1 MSGIKTLLQ
10 GIHQE
15 NNKENNVYKQL
26 ELVMTKILLENP
38 KNFEKNRNEKMN
50 LNIYDMFEDM
60 SLAIKTSGLEMEDNN
75 YRMKED
81 YSEITEYVTKA
92 QNLLNKAKQTAEE
105 EEP

>member
-1 MSGIKTLLQ
+1 
-10 GIHQE
+10 
-15 NNKENNVYKQL
+15 
-26 ELVMTKILLENP
+26 
-38 KNFEKNRNEKMN
+38 MN

-60 SLAIKTSGLEMEDNN
+60 SLAIKTNGLEMEDNN

-92 QNLLNKAKQTAEE
+92 QNLLNKAKQTGDE